1 MKSIVLTILLGSYQ
15 VFGFTLNGTQKGW
28 KEQSLEVNINTT
40 NCPSDILDRL
50 NEAFKLWNSV
60 PNSSLKLSLGRTS
73 STTST
78 YDLMHNAAL
87 DTPVVIC
94 SSAFTAD
101 VSTPTSP
108 ADGNSIAGVGFAN
121 TDSNGNLNY
130 GGLVLNVESGK
141 RADIT
146 ITSESAKSLVIAH
159 EIGHML
165 GLGHSSFE
173 PALMYYSIGTKTNLS
188 LAKDDWDGISYLYPR
203 DELSKTNL
211 AAGCG
216 LVKNQPSSSAQ
227 GLIVLLLLLCPLFVY
242 GQLRFKNCIS
252 M

>member
-1 MKSIVLTILLGSYQ
+1 MISFVLTILLGSSL

-40 NCPSDILDRL
+40 NCPPDIMDRL
-50 NEAFKLWNSV
+50 NDSFKLWNSV
-60 PNSSLKLSLGRTS
+60 PNSGLKLSLGRTS

-94 SSAFTAD
+94 SNTFTTD

-108 ADGNSIAGVGFAN
+108 ADGNVIAGVGFAIAG
-121 TDSNGNLNY
+121 SGGNLTY

-173 PALMYYSIGTKTNLS
+173 PALMYYSIGTKTNVS

-216 LVKNQPSSSAQ
+216 LIQNQPPNTGR
-227 GLIVLLLLLCPLFVY
+227 GLAILLLLLSPFIVY
-242 GQLRFKNCIS
+242 GRLRFKNYIS
-252 M
+252 V